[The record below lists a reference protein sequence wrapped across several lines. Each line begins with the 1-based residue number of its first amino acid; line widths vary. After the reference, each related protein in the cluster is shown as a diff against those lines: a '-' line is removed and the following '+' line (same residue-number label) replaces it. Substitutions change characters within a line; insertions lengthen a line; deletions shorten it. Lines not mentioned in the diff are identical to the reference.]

1 MKLKTE
7 CLICHQEGEVD
18 TDEFAANYFTEH
30 GTLYP
35 WTCSTCNAKLE
46 AEKAEKERQEHERER
61 VSHIEQEL
69 DRGGLP
75 KRYRVKAPP
84 VPYVSQWMQAN
95 AGDCMLLA
103 GETGTGKSTSA
114 GYLARTAVEKQKT
127 FRYFLLSD
135 FLDQWRTARRD
146 TSGVSTGDF
155 LARMEACDLLI
166 LDEASGDK
174 NSNTDS
180 TRECMF
186 RLLEDVYSGR
196 CRACV
201 VFLGNYY
208 RGSIAE
214 VFGNEDAARRRLSE
228 AFLCGRIDPETETV
242 NRIQL

>member
-7 CLICHQEGEVD
+7 CLVCHQEGEADVD
-18 TDEFAANYFTEH
+18 SFAFEYFTIH
-30 GTLYP
+30 NVLFP
-35 WTCSTCNAKLE
+35 WTCPDCNAKRE
-46 AEKAEKERQEHERER
+46 AEKAEKERQERER
-61 VSHIEQEL
+61 DRVNHIEQEL

-84 VPYVSQWMQAN
+84 VPFVSKWMQQT
-95 AGDCMLLA
+95 GDCLLLT
-103 GETGTGKSTSA
+103 GDTGTGKSTSA

-127 FRYFLLSD
+127 FRYYLLSD
-135 FLDQWRTARRD
+135 FLDEWRAARRD
-146 TSGVSTGDF
+146 SSGVSTCDF
-155 LARMEACDLLI
+155 LAKMEACDLLI

-174 NSNTDS
+174 NTNTDS

-186 RLLEDVYSGR
+186 RLLEDVYNGR
-196 CRACV
+196 CRARV
-201 VFLGNYY
+201 VLLGNYY

-214 VFGNEDAARRRLSE
+214 VFGNEDAARRRLAE